1 MASTF
6 LSKVRIKASEIY
18 EDAYEWLQKVYDQS
32 KLVFTPASPFG
43 QILSVLSNITELI
56 IYYIESAISELN
68 ISKARSA
75 DSIYGLAQLT
85 GHTAFR
91 GSSARGMISIRI
103 NNEDDEIEGDYV
115 EIKNKTK
122 LFIEDNGLPYFLN
135 LENDYIRLSKSER
148 IFQNVEIIQGEVET
162 QTFTSTGISLMSFS
176 VVTKSF
182 TDNELIKVFVNGEE
196 WKKEESIY
204 DMNPDAESFV
214 AKTNINGGINIF
226 FGNGEFGK
234 IPAEGSEIKVEYV
247 KCDGYNGNINGNIF
261 NITFSDS
268 GVDYQGNEIDLT
280 EVLSVKIIHAPTFG
294 SNAENREFTKL
305 MAPHAS
311 KSFVLA
317 NPDNYIH
324 YLSKYDM
331 FSFIDAYNTKED
343 EYLED
348 DNVVYL
354 TLVPNVNKKITD
366 TKDYFDLTLDDF
378 SLSENEKEGVIDLIN
393 RSGRQ
398 LMTSEI
404 VINDNV
410 IKKYVLNIAVR
421 YFENYTKEDI
431 SSAIRSKLNTYFLNI
446 QRRDRIPKSDIV
458 ALIENIDG
466 VDSVNVF
473 FVSEENE
480 KAIRDGFYYVPVYE
494 NDPYTGISKWI
505 YNKKVLLKPGED
517 PNIGLDNFG
526 DIKLERTEIGII
538 KGGWGDR
545 NYDPITKNGIYYE
558 EYPTQTGL
566 GNLNIFFLDT
576 VDNNL
581 YNKLQQAKLN
591 ELLK

>member
-18 EDAYEWLQKVYDQS
+18 EDAYEWLQRVYDQS

-43 QILSVLSNITELI
+43 QVLSVLSNITELI
-56 IYYIESAISELN
+56 LYYIEASISELN

-85 GHTAFR
+85 GHNAFR
-91 GSSARGMISIRI
+91 GSCARGMISLRI
-103 NNEDDEIEGDYV
+103 NNENDEIEGTYL
-115 EIKNKTK
+115 EIKNKAK
-122 LFIEDNGLPYFLN
+122 LYIEDNNLPYFLN
-135 LENDYIRLSKSER
+135 LNSDFIRLNKQER
-148 IFQNVEIIQGEVET
+148 LFQNVEIIQGEIET
-162 QTFTSTGISLMSFS
+162 QTFTSNGSSLMSFS
-176 VVTKSF
+176 VVTKMF
-182 TDNELIKVFVNGEE
+182 TDNDLIKVFVNGEE
-196 WKKEESIY
+196 WKKEESLY
-204 DMNPDAESFV
+204 DMNANAECFL

-234 IPAEGSEIKVEYV
+234 IPPAGAEIVVEYV
-247 KCDGYNGNINGNIF
+247 KCDGYNGNLNGNIMTIKF
-261 NITFSDS
+261 EDYGT
-268 GVDYQGNEIDLT
+268 DYQGNEIDLN
-280 EVLSVKIIHAPTFG
+280 EVLTVKIISAPTFG

-343 EYLED
+343 EYLKD
-348 DNVVYL
+348 DNVIYL
-354 TLVPNVNKKITD
+354 TLVPNVTKKVTD
-366 TKDYFDLTLDDF
+366 TKDYFNLTIDDF
-378 SLSENEKEGVIDLIN
+378 SLSENEKNGVMDLLN

-398 LMTSEI
+398 LMTSEV

-410 IKKYVLNIAVR
+410 IKKYALNIAVR
-421 YFENYTKEDI
+421 YFENYIKEDI
-431 SSAIRSKLNTYFLNI
+431 SSAIRKKLNTYFLNI

-466 VDSVNVF
+466 VDSVNVY

-480 KAIRDGFYYVPVYE
+480 KAIKNGFYYVPVYK
-494 NDPYTGISKWI
+494 NDPYTGISKWV
-505 YNKKVLLKPGED
+505 YNKKIVLQEGED
-517 PNIGLDNFG
+517 PNLGLDNFG

-538 KGGWGDR
+538 KGGFEDR
-545 NYDPITKNGIYYE
+545 NGNYYE
-558 EYPTQTGL
+558 EYPTQTGI

-591 ELLK
+591 ELLNEKK